1 MGTPEFAVASLEAL
15 VREKMNVVGVVTVPD
30 KQAGRG
36 QSIHQSDVKQ
46 FALKS
51 NLKLLQPVNLKDS
64 VFLSELK
71 SLNPDIIIVVA
82 FRMLP
87 ELVWKMPRLGTINL
101 HASLLPNYRGAA
113 PINWSIIN
121 GEIETGVTTFFIN
134 KEIDTGKIILQHKIK
149 IEPNYSAGE
158 LHDKLMYIGAEL
170 LITTIKA
177 ILENKCTSIDQNTVS
192 LSNIQLKNAP
202 KINKVD
208 CIINWNN
215 RTSDIYNFIRGLSP
229 YPGAYAELISPESKK
244 YFIKIFKSSIT
255 NKQKNDEIGTII
267 TDQKTFLNVATTDG
281 LIGLQ
286 EVQLTGRKKMRIDE
300 FLRGF
305 PLKGTWKF

>member
-1 MGTPEFAVASLEAL
+1 MGTPEFAVASLEAI

-46 FALKS
+46 FALKN

-177 ILENKCTSIDQNTVS
+177 IVENKCTSIDQNTVS
-192 LSNIQLKNAP
+192 LSNIELKNAP
-202 KINKVD
+202 KINKSD
-208 CIINWNN
+208 CMINWNN

-281 LIGLQ
+281 LISLQ

-305 PLKGTWKF
+305 PLKGTWK

>member
-1 MGTPEFAVASLEAL
+1 MGTPEFAVASLEVL
-15 VREKMNVVGVVTVPD
+15 VREKMNVIGVVTVPD

-46 FALKS
+46 FAIKN
-51 NLKLLQPVNLKDS
+51 NLKLLQPANLKDS
-64 VFLSELK
+64 VFLSDLK

-113 PINWSIIN
+113 PINWAIIN
-121 GEIETGVTTFFIN
+121 GETETGVTTFFIN
-134 KEIDTGKIILQHKIK
+134 KDIDTGKIILQHKIK
-149 IEPNYSAGE
+149 IETNYSAGE

-170 LITTIKA
+170 LITTIKD
-177 ILENKCTSIDQNTVS
+177 IVENKCTPIDQNKVS
-192 LSNIQLKNAP
+192 LSSNELKNAP
-202 KINKVD
+202 KINKAD
-208 CIINWNN
+208 CMINWNK
-215 RTSDIYNFIRGLSP
+215 RTSEIYNFIRGLSP

-255 NKQKNDEIGTII
+255 NKQINDEIGTII
-267 TDQKTFLNVATTDG
+267 TDQKTFLNIATTDG
-281 LIGLQ
+281 LVSLQ

>member
-1 MGTPEFAVASLEAL
+1 MGTPEFAVASLEAI

-46 FALKS
+46 FALKN

-177 ILENKCTSIDQNTVS
+177 IVENKCTSIDQNTVS
-192 LSNIQLKNAP
+192 LSNIELKNAP
-202 KINKVD
+202 KINKSD
-208 CIINWNN
+208 CMINWNN

-244 YFIKIFKSSIT
+244 YFIKIFMSSIT

-281 LIGLQ
+281 LISLQ
-286 EVQLTGRKKMRIDE
+286 EVQMTGRKKMRIDE

>member
-1 MGTPEFAVASLEAL
+1 MGTPEFAVASLEAI

-46 FALKS
+46 FALKN

-177 ILENKCTSIDQNTVS
+177 IVENKCTSIDQNTVS
-192 LSNIQLKNAP
+192 LSNIELKNAP
-202 KINKVD
+202 KINKSD
-208 CIINWNN
+208 CMINWNN

-281 LIGLQ
+281 LISLQ